1 MKNTIVYLLLVS
13 FLWLVSI
20 QNLFSQT
27 TTYTLITEYS
37 VKDASHFGKD
47 HGLQV
52 YNSSFSWQKVT
63 VNVETLQSVTY
74 NQLICSNYSPITLY
88 SAFVTENST
97 NLKHSANNGTVF
109 SKGFFGIMGCSTS
122 RKTDGKEFVKNNSL
136 SAAYWINDAKNWH
149 NWFKWYKPI
158 DVKITLTLEGGIK
171 LSDVK
176 RIKTPGTPMLFAK
189 DFVKQKD
196 YASSH
201 DCNEN
206 NTGVCAELN
215 KVRSIPDLN
224 KTDVIIQ
231 AHRGKWGKPN
241 TNQENTIGAMI
252 AAKKKGY
259 KLLESDI
266 MPIDVSNFANPDET
280 GFGVPKGL
288 AAFHDFVL
296 KRYTNSTSGFIF
308 NNTRSF
314 LSGLSLKKPR
324 SESLGTEKIMFFNDL
339 INYAANNN
347 LIVCVDMKNLE
358 SKGQGEKCT
367 ELCEWQTQ
375 ERKNI
380 SLYNNLKYAINST
393 PDHQLKNIVI
403 KTYAKYDD
411 LKDALT
417 TGSNAVSVNKF
428 DKVLWA
434 PLLVPKQDWQIEPSL
449 DPKANPDSPYIYMDA
464 KKIQKY
470 LDEWFAHNET
480 VLYYET
486 NFFNDYDNKS
496 SVMLDDSFCF
506 LDLDGVNTCTNVME
520 YIYNMTGRRAG
531 IFSEEPVGGKGT
543 VNRWGKWS
551 IKNPVSD
558 RRGDHLW
565 LLKQKFFKH
574 AVITTDRPDQWHQ
587 LND

>member
-27 TTYTLITEYS
+27 TTYTLITKYS

-52 YNSSFSWQKVT
+52 NSSFSWQKVT

-74 NQLICSNYSPITLY
+74 NQHICSNNSPMILY
-88 SAFVTENST
+88 KAFVTSNST
-97 NLKHSANNGTVF
+97 SLNHSANDGTVYR
-109 SKGFFGIMGCSTS
+109 KGFARIMGCATT

-136 SAAYWINDAKNWH
+136 SAAYWIHNGDNWH
-149 NWFKWYKPI
+149 KWHKPI
-158 DVKITLTLEGGIK
+158 DVKITLTLEGSLK
-171 LSDVK
+171 LSDVIG
-176 RIKTPGTPMLFAK
+176 IKTPGTSMLFAK

-201 DCNEN
+201 DWNEN

-231 AHRGKWGKPN
+231 AHRGIWGKPN

-252 AAKKKGY
+252 AAKNKGY

-266 MPIDVSNFANPDET
+266 MPIAVSNYTNPGNT
-280 GFGVPKGL
+280 STFGVPGDL

-296 KRYTNSTSGFIF
+296 KRYTSASSGFIF

-324 SESLGTEKIMFFNDL
+324 SESLGTEKIMFFNEL

-358 SKGQGEKCT
+358 SKGQGGSCT
-367 ELCEWQTQ
+367 ELCNWQTQ

-393 PDHQLKNIVI
+393 PEAKLKNIAI

-411 LKDALT
+411 LKAALT
-417 TGSNAVSVNKF
+417 TGSNAVSVAKF
-428 DKVLWA
+428 DKILWA
-434 PLLVPKQDWQIEPSL
+434 PLI
-449 DPKANPDSPYIYMDA
+449 AGNPQWEGTNGNYDVN
-464 KKIQKY
+464 KIQKF
-470 LDEWFAHNET
+470 LDDWFAHNES

-486 NFFNDYDNKS
+486 NFFNDFDNKT
-496 SVMLDDSFCF
+496 SVMLNDSFCF
-506 LDLDGVNTCTNVME
+506 LDSDGNNKCGNVME

-543 VNRWGKWS
+543 VNRWGKWG

-565 LLKQKFFKH
+565 LLKQPFFKH
-574 AVITTDRPDQWHQ
+574 AVITTDRPDQWNQ
-587 LND
+587 LKD

>member
-13 FLWLVSI
+13 FIWLVSI

-52 YNSSFSWQKVT
+52 NSSFSWQKVT

-74 NQLICSNYSPITLY
+74 DQVFCSANYPMILY
-88 SAFVTENST
+88 NAFVTTNST
-97 NLKHSANNGTVF
+97 SLKHSADNGTVF
-109 SKGFFGIMGCSTS
+109 RKGFAGIMGCSTA

-136 SAAYWINDAKNWH
+136 SAAYWIHDAK
-149 NWFKWYKPI
+149 KWYKWHKPI
-158 DVKITLTLEGGIK
+158 DVKITLTLEGGLK

-176 RIKTPGTPMLFAK
+176 RIKTPGTRMLFAK
-189 DFVKQKD
+189 DFVKQND

-201 DCNEN
+201 DCNKDD
-206 NTGVCAELN
+206 TGVCEELN
-215 KVRSIPDLN
+215 KVRKIPDLN

-231 AHRGKWGKPN
+231 AHRGVWGKPN
-241 TNQENTIGAMI
+241 TNQENTFGAML
-252 AAKKKGY
+252 ASKNKGY

-266 MPIDVSNFANPDET
+266 MPIAVSNYTNPGNT
-280 GFGVPKGL
+280 STFGVPNGL

-308 NNTRSF
+308 NRTQDQ
-314 LSGLSLKKPR
+314 LSKLSLKKPR
-324 SESLGTEKIMFFNDL
+324 SESLGNEKILFFDTK
-339 INYAANNN
+339 INYAASNN

-380 SLYNNLKYAINST
+380 SLYNNLKYAINT
-393 PDHQLKNIVI
+393 APENNLKNIVI

-411 LKDALT
+411 LKAALT
-417 TGSNAVSVNKF
+417 KGLNPVSVTRF

-434 PLLVPKQDWQIEPSL
+434 PLI
-449 DPKANPDSPYIYMDA
+449 AGNPQWEGTNGNYDVN
-464 KKIQKY
+464 KIQKF
-470 LDEWFAHNET
+470 LDDWFAHNES

-486 NFFNDYDNKS
+486 NFFNDFDNKT
-496 SVMLDDSFCF
+496 SVMLNDLFCF
-506 LDLDGVNTCTNVME
+506 LDSDGNNKCTNVME

-565 LLKQKFFKH
+565 LLKQPFFKH
-574 AVITTDRPDQWHQ
+574 AVITTDRPDQWDQ

>member
-27 TTYTLITEYS
+27 TTYTLITKYS

-52 YNSSFSWQKVT
+52 NSSFSWQKVT

-74 NQLICSNYSPITLY
+74 NQLICSNNSPMILY
-88 SAFVTENST
+88 KAFVTSNST
-97 NLKHSANNGTVF
+97 SLNHSANDGTVF
-109 SKGFFGIMGCSTS
+109 RKGFAGIMGCSTT

-136 SAAYWINDAKNWH
+136 SAAYWIHNGDNWRRWH
-149 NWFKWYKPI
+149 KPI
-158 DVKITLTLEGGIK
+158 DVKITLTLEGSLK
-171 LSDVK
+171 LSDVI
-176 RIKTPGTPMLFAK
+176 RIKTPGTSMLFAK

-231 AHRGKWGKPN
+231 AHRGIWGKPN

-252 AAKKKGY
+252 AAKNKGY

-266 MPIDVSNFANPDET
+266 MPIAVSNYTNPGNT
-280 GFGVPKGL
+280 STFGVPGDL

-296 KRYTNSTSGFIF
+296 KRYTSASSGFIF

-324 SESLGTEKIMFFNDL
+324 SESLGTEKIMFFNEL

-358 SKGQGEKCT
+358 SKGQGGSCT
-367 ELCEWQTQ
+367 ELCNWQTQ

-393 PDHQLKNIVI
+393 PEAKLKNIAI

-411 LKDALT
+411 LKAALT
-417 TGSNAVSVNKF
+417 TGSNAVSVAKF
-428 DKVLWA
+428 DKILWA
-434 PLLVPKQDWQIEPSL
+434 PLI
-449 DPKANPDSPYIYMDA
+449 AGNPQWEGTNGNYDVN
-464 KKIQKY
+464 KIQKF
-470 LDEWFAHNET
+470 LDDWFAHNES

-486 NFFNDYDNKS
+486 NFFNDFDNKT
-496 SVMLDDSFCF
+496 SVMLNDLFCF
-506 LDLDGVNTCTNVME
+506 LDSDGNNKCGNVME

-543 VNRWGKWS
+543 VNRWGKWG

-565 LLKQKFFKH
+565 LLKQPFFKH
-574 AVITTDRPDQWHQ
+574 AVITTDRPDQWNQ
-587 LND
+587 LKD

>member
-1 MKNTIVYLLLVS
+1 
-13 FLWLVSI
+13 
-20 QNLFSQT
+20 
-27 TTYTLITEYS
+27 
-37 VKDASHFGKD
+37 
-47 HGLQV
+47 
-52 YNSSFSWQKVT
+52 
-63 VNVETLQSVTY
+63 
-74 NQLICSNYSPITLY
+74 
-88 SAFVTENST
+88 
-97 NLKHSANNGTVF
+97 
-109 SKGFFGIMGCSTS
+109 MGCATT

-136 SAAYWINDAKNWH
+136 SAAYWIHNGDNWH
-149 NWFKWYKPI
+149 KWHKPI
-158 DVKITLTLEGGIK
+158 DVKITLTLEGSLK
-171 LSDVK
+171 LSDVI
-176 RIKTPGTPMLFAK
+176 RIKTPGTSMLFAK

-231 AHRGKWGKPN
+231 AHRGIWGKPN
-241 TNQENTIGAMI
+241 TNQENTLGAMI
-252 AAKKKGY
+252 AAKNKGY

-266 MPIDVSNFANPDET
+266 MPIAVSNYNNPGDT
-280 GFGVPKGL
+280 ATFGVPGGL

-296 KRYTNSTSGFIF
+296 KRYTSTSSGFIF
-308 NNTRSF
+308 NSERSF

-324 SESLGTEKIMFFNDL
+324 SESLGTEKIMFFDEL
-339 INYAANNN
+339 INYAADNN

-358 SKGQGEKCT
+358 SKGQGASCT
-367 ELCEWQTQ
+367 ELCDWQTQ

-393 PDHQLKNIVI
+393 PEAKLKNIAI

-411 LKDALT
+411 LKAALT
-417 TGSNAVSVNKF
+417 TGSNAVSVAKF
-428 DKVLWA
+428 DKILWA
-434 PLLVPKQDWQIEPSL
+434 PLI
-449 DPKANPDSPYIYMDA
+449 AGNPQWEGTNGNYDVN
-464 KKIQKY
+464 KIQKF
-470 LDEWFAHNET
+470 LDDWFAHNES

-486 NFFNDYDNKS
+486 NFFNYFDNKT
-496 SVMLDDSFCF
+496 SVMLNDRFCF
-506 LDLDGVNTCTNVME
+506 SDSDGNNKCGNVME

-543 VNRWGKWS
+543 VNRWGKWG

-565 LLKQKFFKH
+565 LLKQPFFKH
-574 AVITTDRPDQWHQ
+574 AVITTDRPDQWDQ
-587 LND
+587 LKD